1 MDHDSW
7 VDHLVQLVGAT
18 AGDHFSHFLDRLA
31 HSGADVS
38 GLTADDISNLFAHFQ
53 HHHAG
58 SGVRFAGDS
67 TDLGTTPDG
76 THAGDSTDLGTT
88 LDGTHIVKTDNL
100 GNGYTGTPD
109 WVHGTNPKIKDEA
122 QGIWFDSPGTPQTPE

>member
-7 VDHLVQLVGAT
+7 VDHLLQLVGAT
-18 AGDHFSHFLDRLA
+18 PGDHFSHFFDQLA

-38 GLTADDISNLFAHFQ
+38 GLTADDITKLFAHFQ

-58 SGVRFAGDS
+58 SGVRF
-67 TDLGTTPDG
+67 T
-76 THAGDSTDLGTT
+76 GDSTDLGTT
-88 LDGTHIVKTDNL
+88 LDGTQIVKTDNL
-100 GNGYTGTPD
+100 GNGYTSTRN

-122 QGIWFDSPGTPQTPE
+122 QGTWFDSPGTPQTPET